1 MSGSA
6 KKDATKSSTVDA
18 IVTHLARSTNMR
30 KRRYVRNTQPGS
42 VACVAAGGLR
52 IATPRIGA
60 KITATNHDAMSAM
73 ATTAKSENVY
83 SPAELAAK
91 PTGMKPAIVTIV
103 PASMAKAYA
112 W

>member
-6 KKDATKSSTVDA
+6 KKDATKSIAVSP
-18 IVTHLARSTNMR
+18 IVSHLARIAKMR
-30 KRRYVRNTQPGS
+30 KRRYVRNTHPGS
-42 VACVAAGGLR
+42 VACVVDGGLR
-52 IATPRIGA
+52 ITAPSKGA

-91 PTGMKPAIVTIV
+91 PTGMKPAIVTSV
-103 PASMAKAYA
+103 PASIAKA
-112 W
+112 

>member
-6 KKDATKSSTVDA
+6 KKDATKSIAVDA
-18 IVTHLARSTNMR
+18 IVTHLARSARVR

-42 VACVAAGGLR
+42 LACAAGGLR
-52 IATPRIGA
+52 IAAPSIGA

-91 PTGMKPAIVTIV
+91 PTGMNPAIVTSV
-103 PASMAKAYA
+103 PASIAKA
-112 W
+112 